1 MNDTVVQTN
10 HLSYRGRVLS
20 IADLPEVADLER
32 ITQLDPWTRDQVLAV
47 APLLECGEYSGAV
60 LLQAEQILAYVLV
73 RFILDECEILGVGVM
88 PDQQGKGLGQ
98 QLLHTLFDTLPPT
111 VQTIHLEVRV
121 SNLPAQ
127 KLDARLGFIEVGQR
141 KGYYAALK
149 SDGSATREDA
159 VLMSKKV
166 NQAI

>member
-1 MNDTVVQTN
+1 
-10 HLSYRGRVLS
+10 
-20 IADLPEVADLER
+20 
-32 ITQLDPWTRDQVLAV
+32 
-47 APLLECGEYSGAV
+47 
-60 LLQAEQILAYVLV
+60 
-73 RFILDECEILGVGVM
+73 M

-98 QLLHTLFDTLPPT
+98 QLLQTLFETLPPT

-121 SNLPAQ
+121 SNVAAQ
-127 KLDARLGFIEVGQR
+127 KLYTRLGFIEVGRR